1 MELCEK
7 YSTFAIT
14 ARATLPD
21 APKDVRRLEALK
33 PTNVPTMR
41 ERYES
46 AIAKEKRLEA
56 ATQPAMK
63 ASKKD
68 NDDDKNKRKRKDMG
82 ANGSDDEEESKKKT
96 RPKKKK
102 KAPVVNEDDLNNV
115 NALEEEDE
123 VQEGIWSDSESDY
136 STHVN
141 ERLSIVGR
149 SLG

>member
-14 ARATLPD
+14 ARAILPD

-41 ERYES
+41 ERYDS

-82 ANGSDDEEESKKKT
+82 ANGSDDEEEVKEEGIASKKKT

-115 NALEEEDE
+115 NALEEEDK
-123 VQEGIWSDSESDY
+123 VQEGIWSDSESD
-136 STHVN
+136 
-141 ERLSIVGR
+141 
-149 SLG
+149 

>member
-14 ARATLPD
+14 ARATLQD

-41 ERYES
+41 ERYEG

-63 ASKKD
+63 ASND
-68 NDDDKNKRKRKDMG
+68 NDKNKRKRKDME
-82 ANGSDDEEESKKKT
+82 ANESGEEEENEEEVAASKKKT
-96 RPKKKK
+96 KPKKKK
-102 KAPVVNEDDLNNV
+102 KAVVVNEDDLNNV
-115 NALEEEDE
+115 EALEEEDE
-123 VQEGIWSDSESDY
+123 VQEGIWSDSESD
-136 STHVN
+136 
-141 ERLSIVGR
+141 
-149 SLG
+149 

>member
-63 ASKKD
+63 AS
-68 NDDDKNKRKRKDMG
+68 NDDDKNKRKRKDME
-82 ANGSDDEEESKKKT
+82 ANESGEEEEEENEKVAASKKKT
-96 RPKKKK
+96 KPKKKK
-102 KAPVVNEDDLNNV
+102 KAVVVNEDDLNNV
-115 NALEEEDE
+115 KALEEEDE
-123 VQEGIWSDSESDY
+123 VQEGIWSDSESD
-136 STHVN
+136 
-141 ERLSIVGR
+141 
-149 SLG
+149 

>member
-63 ASKKD
+63 ASND
-68 NDDDKNKRKRKDMG
+68 NDKNKRKRKDME
-82 ANGSDDEEESKKKT
+82 ANESGEEEENEEEVAASKKKT
-96 RPKKKK
+96 KPKKKK
-102 KAPVVNEDDLNNV
+102 KAVVVNEDDLNNV
-115 NALEEEDE
+115 EALEEEDE
-123 VQEGIWSDSESDY
+123 VQEGIWSDSESD
-136 STHVN
+136 
-141 ERLSIVGR
+141 
-149 SLG
+149 

>member
-82 ANGSDDEEESKKKT
+82 ANGSDDEEEKEEGIASKKKT

-123 VQEGIWSDSESDY
+123 VQEGIWSDSESD
-136 STHVN
+136 
-141 ERLSIVGR
+141 
-149 SLG
+149 

>member
-68 NDDDKNKRKRKDMG
+68 NDDDKNKRKRKDME
-82 ANGSDDEEESKKKT
+82 ANESDEEEEKEEEVESKKKIK
-96 RPKKKK
+96 PKKKK
-102 KAPVVNEDDLNNV
+102 KAVVVNEDDLNNV
-115 NALEEEDE
+115 KALEEEDE
-123 VQEGIWSDSESDY
+123 VQEGIWSDSESD
-136 STHVN
+136 
-141 ERLSIVGR
+141 
-149 SLG
+149 

>member
-41 ERYES
+41 ERYEG

-63 ASKKD
+63 ASND
-68 NDDDKNKRKRKDMG
+68 NDDDKNKRKRKDFE
-82 ANGSDDEEESKKKT
+82 ANESDEEEENEEEVAASKKKT
-96 RPKKKK
+96 KPKKKK
-102 KAPVVNEDDLNNV
+102 KKAVVVNEDDLNNV
-115 NALEEEDE
+115 EALEEEDE
-123 VQEGIWSDSESDY
+123 VQEGIWSDSESD
-136 STHVN
+136 
-141 ERLSIVGR
+141 
-149 SLG
+149 

>member
-68 NDDDKNKRKRKDMG
+68 NDDDKNKRKRKDME
-82 ANGSDDEEESKKKT
+82 ANESGEEEENEEEVAASKKKT
-96 RPKKKK
+96 KPKKKK
-102 KAPVVNEDDLNNV
+102 KAVVVNEDDLNNV
-115 NALEEEDE
+115 EALEEEDE
-123 VQEGIWSDSESDY
+123 VQEGIWSDSESD
-136 STHVN
+136 
-141 ERLSIVGR
+141 
-149 SLG
+149 

>member
-63 ASKKD
+63 ASND
-68 NDDDKNKRKRKDMG
+68 NDKNKRKRKDME
-82 ANGSDDEEESKKKT
+82 ANESGEEEEEENEKVAASKKKT
-96 RPKKKK
+96 KPKKKK
-102 KAPVVNEDDLNNV
+102 KAVVVNEDDLNNV
-115 NALEEEDE
+115 EALEEEDE
-123 VQEGIWSDSESDY
+123 VQEGIWSDSESD
-136 STHVN
+136 
-141 ERLSIVGR
+141 
-149 SLG
+149 

>member
-68 NDDDKNKRKRKDMG
+68 NDDDKNKRKRKDME
-82 ANGSDDEEESKKKT
+82 ANESGEEEENEEEVAASKKKT
-96 RPKKKK
+96 KPKKKK
-102 KAPVVNEDDLNNV
+102 KKKAVVVNEDDLNNV
-115 NALEEEDE
+115 KALEEEDE
-123 VQEGIWSDSESDY
+123 VQEGIWSDSESD
-136 STHVN
+136 
-141 ERLSIVGR
+141 
-149 SLG
+149 

>member
-33 PTNVPTMR
+33 PKNVPTMR

-63 ASKKD
+63 ASND
-68 NDDDKNKRKRKDMG
+68 NDKNKRKRKDME
-82 ANGSDDEEESKKKT
+82 ANESGEEEENEEEVAASKKKT
-96 RPKKKK
+96 KPKKKK
-102 KAPVVNEDDLNNV
+102 KAVVVNEDDLNNV
-115 NALEEEDE
+115 EALEEEDE
-123 VQEGIWSDSESDY
+123 VQEGIWSDSESD
-136 STHVN
+136 
-141 ERLSIVGR
+141 
-149 SLG
+149 

>member
-46 AIAKEKRLEA
+46 TIAKEKRLEA

-63 ASKKD
+63 AS
-68 NDDDKNKRKRKDMG
+68 NDDDKNKRKRKDME
-82 ANGSDDEEESKKKT
+82 ANESGEEEEEENEEVAASKKKT
-96 RPKKKK
+96 KPKKKK
-102 KAPVVNEDDLNNV
+102 KAVVVNEDDLNNV
-115 NALEEEDE
+115 EALEEEDE
-123 VQEGIWSDSESDY
+123 VQEGIWSDSESD
-136 STHVN
+136 
-141 ERLSIVGR
+141 
-149 SLG
+149 

>member
-46 AIAKEKRLEA
+46 TIAKEKRLEA

-63 ASKKD
+63 ASND
-68 NDDDKNKRKRKDMG
+68 NDKNKRKRKDME
-82 ANGSDDEEESKKKT
+82 ANESGEEEENEEEVAASKKKT
-96 RPKKKK
+96 KPKKKK
-102 KAPVVNEDDLNNV
+102 KAVVVNEDDLNNV
-115 NALEEEDE
+115 EALEEEDE
-123 VQEGIWSDSESDY
+123 VQEGIWSDSESD
-136 STHVN
+136 
-141 ERLSIVGR
+141 
-149 SLG
+149 

>member
-63 ASKKD
+63 AS
-68 NDDDKNKRKRKDMG
+68 NDDDKNKRKRKDME
-82 ANGSDDEEESKKKT
+82 ANESGEEEENEEEVAASKKKT
-96 RPKKKK
+96 KPKKKK
-102 KAPVVNEDDLNNV
+102 KAVVVNEDDLNNV
-115 NALEEEDE
+115 EALEEEDE
-123 VQEGIWSDSESDY
+123 VQEGIWSDSESD
-136 STHVN
+136 
-141 ERLSIVGR
+141 
-149 SLG
+149 